1 MDKNAFPLI
10 EKSGNGTQRKNNQD
24 EEVGRTEEFDPFAH
38 RDQKTSTTD
47 CDTLMHLLK
56 ACLGSGIL
64 SMPDAFKN
72 AGYLMGFISTFLV
85 AFICTHCSY
94 ILVKCAHVLY
104 YRCRQSQ
111 MTFAEVAEAAF
122 STGPEWGK
130 KFAKPFGYLIRI
142 CLFIT
147 YFGAVSVYS
156 VIIAENFKQVLDHYF
171 NTDINLRIFIACLL
185 IPLILMCWIPNL
197 KYLAPFSMVANGF
210 MGISLAIAFYYLIKN
225 FHPLSEVP
233 MTAEISKFP
242 NFVSITIFAI
252 EAIGV
257 IMPLENK
264 MKNPR
269 NFLGN
274 FGILNKGMLGATII
288 YAIVGFMGY
297 CAYVDKTSASITLNF
312 PQQEIASQIAKIF
325 IGLAVLVTFGLQF
338 YVCLDI
344 AWNSMKDNFKSR
356 PIFANYI
363 LRTILVILSVLLAI
377 AVPTISPF
385 VGLIGAVCFTILGLL
400 IPVAIEMVTFWD
412 EGFGPCNWILI
423 KNIIIVIVGLIAAIS
438 GANGSL
444 VEIFK
449 MYSK

>member
-10 EKSGNGTQRKNNQD
+10 KKPANGNQDKNGTD
-24 EEVGRTEEFDPFAH
+24 EEEGRTEKFDPFAS
-38 RDQKTSTTD
+38 RDEKTSTTD

-72 AGYLMGFISTFLV
+72 AGFLIGLISTFLV

-94 ILVKCAHVLY
+94 ILVKCAHTLY
-104 YRCRQSQ
+104 YRCKKSQ
-111 MTFAEVAEAAF
+111 MTFAEVAETAF
-122 STGPEWGK
+122 ATGPEWGR
-130 KFAKPFGYLIRI
+130 KFSKPFGYLIKT

-156 VIIAENFKQVLDHYF
+156 VIIAENFKQVLNYHF
-171 NTDINLRIFIACLL
+171 KTDIDLRVLIACLL
-185 IPLILMCWIPNL
+185 VPLILMCWIPNL

-210 MGISLAIAFYYLIKN
+210 MGVSLAITFYYLIKN
-225 FHPLSEVP
+225 FQPLSKVP
-233 MTAEISKFP
+233 MVAPVEDFP
-242 NFVSITIFAI
+242 HFISITIFAI

-264 MKNPR
+264 MKNPK
-269 NFLGN
+269 NFLGT

-288 YAIVGFMGY
+288 YAIVGFLGY
-297 CAYVDKTSASITLNF
+297 CAYINETKDSITLNF
-312 PQQEIASQIAKIF
+312 PPEEIASQLAKIF

-344 AWNSMKDNFKSR
+344 AWTSMKSHFTSR
-356 PIFANYI
+356 PTVANYI
-363 LRTILVILSVLLAI
+363 LRTLLVIASVILAI
-377 AVPTISPF
+377 VVPKISPF
-385 VGLIGAVCFTILGLL
+385 VGFIGAVCFTMLGLL
-400 IPVAIEMVTFWD
+400 IPVVIEMITFWD
-412 EGFGPCNWILI
+412 EGFGPCNWIII
-423 KNIIIVIVGLIAAIS
+423 KNVIIVIVGVIAAIS

-444 VEIFK
+444 RKIISI
-449 MYSK
+449 YL